1 MVYLILAVAVVVI
14 VQSVTKRKKQAES
27 PKKC

>member
-1 MVYLILAVAVVVI
+1 MVYLILTVAVVVI
-14 VQSVTKRKKQAES
+14 VQCVTKRKKQAES